1 MPGRPP
7 GPRRETRRPSRPS
20 RAALAATLA
29 LCAVLSLGVVLAL
42 ACGGGGGGRAP
53 AGVHPDIIFIVVDT
67 LRADHL
73 GCYGYSHPTSPRLDA
88 LAARGTL
95 FETAWAAAPW
105 TLPSI
110 MSMMTSRYPSGHR
123 VENDGLKLAAD
134 VPTLAAALGAAG
146 YDTAGFVSHVYV
158 SAAFGF
164 ERGFGRFEDF
174 GLSGPAYRL
183 EARMEPPADRVT
195 TSALEWLAGRTD
207 RPVFL
212 FVHYFDPHW
221 PYDPPEAT
229 RSLFP
234 SSYAG
239 PLDAGYDSISKFL
252 DPEVPIPDDYR
263 QFLIDRYDGE
273 VRFVDGQIGR
283 LIDGLAALHRKAPSW
298 IVVAGDHGEEFKDH
312 GSMGHGRRMYEEVV
326 HVPLLVAT
334 QGSGVATTAGAA
346 AARGRRVAVPVSGV
360 DVAPTILDLAAAPA
374 LPGAQG
380 RSLAAFVMPTAPA
393 GAPPPGA
400 DRPLLSETLRLNSY
414 RRAVRIGPLKL
425 IDFMDQNRA
434 EIYDLAADP
443 AERHDVAAGRPDDRR
458 RLMQALFAQADLL
471 SGGWNLRWNG
481 DGRPHRFQGRVT
493 TTGIFRSIVP
503 LFREQGRYLLERG
516 NTLTFNDPAQAGESG
531 LSFTTLPYE
540 AVETFE
546 LLIDGRPA
554 PEAVILGGQAVHPDR
569 MPFDL
574 RGAPPSDAAFVRPPD
589 AALRPPCFR
598 MWRTRPVTQ
607 NEPVTLDD
615 ETRARLRSLGY
626 VQ

>member
-1 MPGRPP
+1 MPRRPP
-7 GPRRETRRPSRPS
+7 GARCATRRPGAPVSV
-20 RAALAATLA
+20 AVAGALALGALLA
-29 LCAVLSLGVVLAL
+29 PG
-42 ACGGGGGGRAP
+42 CGGGQAGRDA
-53 AGVHPDIIFIVVDT
+53 AAARPDIIFIVVDT

-73 GCYGYSHPTSPRLDA
+73 GCYGYPRPTSPHLDA
-88 LAARGTL
+88 LAGQGTL
-95 FETAWAAAPW
+95 FESTWAAAPW

-110 MSMMTSRYPSGHR
+110 MSMMTARYPSGHR

-134 VPTLAAALGAAG
+134 VPTLAEAMSAAG
-146 YDTAGFVSHVYV
+146 YDTGGFVSHVYV
-158 SAAFGF
+158 SASFGF
-164 ERGFGRFEDF
+164 ERGFARFEDF

-195 TSALEWLAGRTD
+195 RSALEWMAGRKD

-221 PYDPPEAT
+221 PYDPPEPV
-229 RSLFP
+229 RMLFP

-252 DPEVPIPDDYR
+252 SPEVPIPGDYR

-273 VRFVDGQIGR
+273 VRFVDGEIGR
-283 LIDGLAALHRKAPSW
+283 LLDGIAAFHRPAPLW
-298 IVVAGDHGEEFKDH
+298 VVVAGDHGEEFKDH
-312 GSMGHGRRMYEEVV
+312 GSMGHGRAMYEEVV
-326 HVPLLVAT
+326 HVPLLVASPR
-334 QGSGVATTAGAA
+334 GRNAAAGAA
-346 AARGRRVAVPVSGV
+346 GEPHFGRGSRVAVPVSGV

-380 RSLAAFVMPTAPA
+380 RSLAAFVTPSRLGA
-393 GAPPPGA
+393 APPPDA
-400 DRPLLSETLRLNSY
+400 DRPLLSETLRLNAY
-414 RRAVRIGPLKL
+414 RRAVRIGALKL

-443 AERHDVAAGRPDDRR
+443 AERRDLASLRPDDRR

-493 TTGIFRSIVP
+493 TTGIFRSVVP
-503 LFREQGRYLLERG
+503 LFREQGRYQLEKG

-540 AVETFE
+540 AIERFE

-554 PEAVILGGQAVHPDR
+554 PEAVILGGQAMHPDR

-574 RGAPPSDAAFVRPPD
+574 RGAPPSDAAFERPPD
-589 AALRPPCFR
+589 DALRPPCFR
-598 MWRTRPVTQ
+598 MWRTRPVMQ

>member
-7 GPRRETRRPSRPS
+7 GARREARRPGTLKRG
-20 RAALAATLA
+20 AVAGALALGA
-29 LCAVLSLGVVLAL
+29 LVAPG
-42 ACGGGGGGRAP
+42 CGGGQAGRDA
-53 AGVHPDIIFIVVDT
+53 ATARPDIIFIVVDT

-73 GCYGYSHPTSPRLDA
+73 GCYGYPRPTSPRLDA
-88 LAARGTL
+88 LAGQGTL
-95 FETAWAAAPW
+95 FESAWAAAPW

-110 MSMMTSRYPSGHR
+110 MSMMTARYPSGHR

-134 VPTLAAALGAAG
+134 VPTLAAAMGAAG

-158 SAAFGF
+158 STLFGF
-164 ERGFGRFEDF
+164 ERGFARFEDF

-195 TSALEWLAGRTD
+195 RSALEWMAGRTD

-221 PYDPPEAT
+221 PYEPPEAT
-229 RSLFP
+229 RALFP
-234 SSYAG
+234 SPYAG

-252 DPEVPIPDDYR
+252 DPVVPIPADYR

-273 VRFVDGQIGR
+273 VRFVDDQIGR
-283 LIDGLAALHRKAPSW
+283 LLDGVAALHRPAPLW
-298 IVVAGDHGEEFKDH
+298 VVVAGDHGEEFKDH

-326 HVPLLVAT
+326 HVPLLVAAPT
-334 QGSGVATTAGAA
+334 ASNAASDASRDASGRV
-346 AARGRRVAVPVSGV
+346 RGPRVAVPVSGV
-360 DVAPTILDLAAAPA
+360 DVAPTILELAAAPA

-380 RSLAAFVMPTAPA
+380 RSLAAFVTSPRSGA
-393 GAPPPGA
+393 APPPDA
-400 DRPLLSETLRLNSY
+400 DRPLLSETLRINAY
-414 RRAVRIGPLKL
+414 RSAVRIGPLKL
-425 IDFMDQNRA
+425 IDFMDENRA

-443 AERHDVAAGRPDDRR
+443 GERRDLASLRPDDRR

-481 DGRPHRFQGRVT
+481 DGRPHHFQGRIT
-493 TTGIFRSIVP
+493 TSGIFRSIVP
-503 LFREQGRYLLERG
+503 LFHEQGRYLLEKG
-516 NTLTFNDPAQAGESG
+516 NTLTFNDSAQAGESG

-540 AVETFE
+540 AIETFE
-546 LLIDGRPA
+546 LFIDGRPA
-554 PEAVILGGQAVHPDR
+554 PEAVILGGQAMHPDR

-574 RGAPPSDAAFVRPPD
+574 RGAPPSDAAFERPPD
-589 AALRPPCFR
+589 AALKPPCFR
-598 MWRTRPVTQ
+598 MWRTRPATR

>member
-1 MPGRPP
+1 MAVAGV
-7 GPRRETRRPSRPS
+7 
-20 RAALAATLA
+20 ALAA
-29 LCAVLSLGVVLAL
+29 CAGHRQDEA
-42 ACGGGGGGRAP
+42 AAR
-53 AGVHPDIIFIVVDT
+53 PDIIFIVVDT

-73 GCYGYSHPTSPRLDA
+73 GCYGYGRPTSPRLDA
-88 LAARGTL
+88 LAGGGTL
-95 FETAWAAAPW
+95 FESAWAAAPW

-134 VPTLAAALGAAG
+134 VPTLATALGASG
-146 YDTAGFVSHVYV
+146 YTTAGFVSHVYV

-164 ERGFGRFEDF
+164 NRGFEHFEDF
-174 GLSGPAYRL
+174 GLSGPGYRL
-183 EARMEPPADRVT
+183 EARMEPPADKVT
-195 TSALEWLAGRTD
+195 DSALRWLAGRKD

-221 PYDPPEAT
+221 PYEPPKAT
-229 RSLFP
+229 RALFP

-252 DPEVPIPDDYR
+252 DPEVPIPADYR
-263 QFLIDRYDGE
+263 QFLIDQYDGE
-273 VRFVDGQIGR
+273 VRFVDEQIGR
-283 LIDGLAALHRKAPSW
+283 LIDGVAATHRQKPLW
-298 IVVAGDHGEEFKDH
+298 VVVAGDHGEEFKDH
-312 GSMGHGRRMYEEVV
+312 GSMGHGRRLYEEVV
-326 HVPLLVAT
+326 HVPLLIAGFAS
-334 QGSGVATTAGAA
+334 GST
-346 AARGRRVAVPVSGV
+346 RGQRVTVPVSGV
-360 DVAPTILDLAAAPA
+360 DVTPTILDLAGAPA

-380 RSLAAFVMPTAPA
+380 LSLVPLVAP
-393 GAPPPGA
+393 GREGKPPPA
-400 DRPLLSETLRLNSY
+400 DRPLLSETLRLNAY

-443 AERHDVAAGRPDDRR
+443 AERRDVAAEREDDRR

-471 SGGWNLRWNG
+471 SGGWNLRWNS
-481 DGRPHRFQGRVT
+481 DGKTHRFQGRVT

-503 LFREQGRYLLERG
+503 LFREQGRYMLERG
-516 NTLTFNDPAQAGESG
+516 NTLTINDPAQTGESG

-540 AVETFE
+540 AIETFE
-546 LLIDGRPA
+546 FLIDGRPA

-574 RGAPPSDAAFVRPPD
+574 RGAPPSDAAFFRPPD
-589 AALRPPCFR
+589 AALKPPCFR

>member
-7 GPRRETRRPSRPS
+7 GPGRGTRTLVRRALRALLAVAF
-20 RAALAATLA
+20 AALTACAGQGGKGAAA
-29 LCAVLSLGVVLAL
+29 
-42 ACGGGGGGRAP
+42 R
-53 AGVHPDIIFIVVDT
+53 PDIIFIVVDT

-73 GCYGYSHPTSPRLDA
+73 GCYHYDRPTSPRLDA
-88 LAARGTL
+88 LAGEGTL
-95 FETAWAAAPW
+95 FESAWAAAPW

-123 VENDGLKLAAD
+123 VENDGLRLAAD
-134 VPTLAAALGAAG
+134 VPTLAAALGASG
-146 YDTAGFVSHVYV
+146 YATAGFVSHVYV

-164 ERGFGRFEDF
+164 NRGFERFEDF
-174 GLSGPAYRL
+174 GLSGPGYRL
-183 EARMEPPADRVT
+183 EAGMEPSADKVT
-195 TSALEWLAGRTD
+195 DTAVRWLTGRND

-221 PYDPPEAT
+221 PYQPPKAT
-229 RSLFP
+229 RDLFP
-234 SSYAG
+234 SSYGG

-263 QFLIDRYDGE
+263 RFLIDRYDGE

-283 LIDGLAALHRKAPSW
+283 LLDGVTAARRAAPLW
-298 IVVAGDHGEEFKDH
+298 VVVAGDHGEEFKDH
-312 GSMGHGRRMYEEVV
+312 GSMGHGRRLYEEVV
-326 HVPLLVAT
+326 RVPLLIA
-334 QGSGVATTAGAA
+334 GFPAGAA
-346 AARGRRVAVPVSGV
+346 MGGGRQARGASGSAGAGGRRVGLPVSGI
-360 DVAPTILDLAAAPA
+360 DVAPTILDLAGAPA

-380 RSLAAFVMPTAPA
+380 RSLAPLVAASRP
-393 GAPPPGA
+393 GSPPPD
-400 DRPLLSETLRLNSY
+400 DRPLLSETLRLNAY

-443 AERHDVAAGRPDDRR
+443 AERRDVAADRPDDRR

-471 SGGWNLRWNG
+471 SGGWNLRWNS

-493 TTGIFRSIVP
+493 TSGIFRSIVP
-503 LFREQGRYLLERG
+503 LFREQGRYLLEKG

-540 AVETFE
+540 AIESFE
-546 LLIDGRPA
+546 FLIDGRPA
-554 PEAVILGGQAVHPDR
+554 PESVILGGLAVRPDR

-574 RGAPPSDAAFVRPPD
+574 RGAPPSDAAFDRPPD
-589 AALRPPCFR
+589 AALKPPCFR
-598 MWRTRPVTQ
+598 MWRTRPAGQ